1 MVAALLGIVYAYGLH
16 DRLRLVQ
23 RRAETLQDLMWSH
36 VESLAETA
44 SDSRI
49 EMQFASAL
57 TEVFNLHTKR
67 VVLGAYYQIPVFVW
81 IALLLAS
88 TVAMFAVG
96 FQFGASG
103 GRRIVA
109 ANLALSLTFALVMLL
124 AIPLTPLV
132 RRGLSEWALW

>member
-1 MVAALLGIVYAYGLH
+1 
-16 DRLRLVQ
+16 
-23 RRAETLQDLMWSH
+23 
-36 VESLAETA
+36 
-44 SDSRI
+44 
-49 EMQFASAL
+49 MQFALAL
-57 TEVFNLHTKR
+57 NDVFSLHTKR

-124 AIPLTPLV
+124 AIDLDRTGE
-132 RRGLSEWALW
+132 GLIEVNQQPMVNLYKNMNNGG